1 VKRKRYP
8 RKFQRMAVER
18 MRTCEDVGELAKELG
33 VTRRCLYKWWAKLD
47 LGENGEESARA
58 STHEGSY
65 RKQVL
70 RLKQL
75 LAEKTLE
82 VDFFKGTLQKI
93 RGSTPEDWR
102 VWRDGIYE
110 QIREVMPLQGGLTIE
125 RSRLADFRGLIPPWG
140 PDSFRSTIHSL
151 ARLLVTRVF
160 LGCYCAGNRSDHR
173 ALAAMKKNASHIRT

>member
-33 VTRRCLYKWWAKLD
+33 VTRRCLYKWRAKLD
-47 LGENGEESARA
+47 LAESGGESARA

-82 VDFFKGTLQKI
+82 VDFFKGALQKI
-93 RGSTPEDWR
+93 EARRQKSGASGETASTTKSE
-102 VWRDGIYE
+102 
-110 QIREVMPLQGGLTIE
+110 
-125 RSRLADFRGLIPPWG
+125 S
-140 PDSFRSTIHSL
+140 
-151 ARLLVTRVF
+151 
-160 LGCYCAGNRSDHR
+160 
-173 ALAAMKKNASHIRT
+173 